1 MKIPAFAPINC
12 PGRGRQA
19 QHHDH
24 MRQRNDDVG
33 FSPDYFHLIA
43 VCANDRCRARAISP
57 LTIDDPSV
65 QDAILER
72 LEPTGHCLGML
83 RFTDE

>member
-1 MKIPAFAPINC
+1 
-12 PGRGRQA
+12 
-19 QHHDH
+19 

-33 FSPDYFHLIA
+33 FSQDCFHLIA